1 MSVVLWNRNLSD
13 CRTCEKAVVLSDDR
27 HAWANQS
34 FQFRKQNPRHDTKI
48 HLDSA
53 RFWETFA
60 ASACSLSG
68 SGASFD
74 SMTFCYQKTP
84 SSNGDQDRLDWS
96 RERGDRS
103 VAMKR
108 FGEINGSG
116 INKR

>member
-1 MSVVLWNRNLSD
+1 MVWYFGTGIYLIAEHV
-13 CRTCEKAVVLSDDR
+13 
-27 HAWANQS
+27 
-34 FQFRKQNPRHDTKI
+34 RKQLSCQTIAMPGQTKVINLENKIRRTIMPLKELQRTPEFTRRHDTKI

-84 SSNGDQDRLDWS
+84 SSNGDQDRLD
-96 RERGDRS
+96 
-103 VAMKR
+103 
-108 FGEINGSG
+108 
-116 INKR
+116 